1 MKLFEIK
8 HQLTARVLFEKEC
21 DSLKIC
27 VEAAVK
33 SRADLRG
40 ANLGGADLRRA
51 DLGGADLG
59 GADLGGADL
68 RGADLGGAYLRGANL
83 RGADLGGANLRG
95 ADLRG
100 ANLGG
105 ADLGRANLGG
115 ADLRR
120 ADLGG
125 AYLRGANLRGAK
137 WTEETTIQRAPIQI
151 DSLDDGWPV
160 YILDDHMQI
169 GCELHSF
176 DDWVGFDDRRILE
189 MDGKPAAVFW
199 KRYGPMLLAL
209 CETRREGEAK

>member
-40 ANLGGADLRRA
+40 
-51 DLGGADLG
+51 
-59 GADLGGADL
+59 
-68 RGADLGGAYLRGANL
+68 
-83 RGADLGGANLRG
+83 
-95 ADLRG
+95 
-100 ANLGG
+100 
-105 ADLGRANLGG
+105 ANLGG